1 MFERKGSNWHLSTA
15 TTPSPRPCA
24 LLRISRRSRRPIRFL
39 RSTAVVPMHGWRN
52 ENAEGR
58 DCVPRSRCEFSGYLV
73 HHETGCLTGRNFC
86 CVLLCDT
93 IISFSAL
100 LLKCFYLC
108 ASTKC
113 HNGGLSFCCRGMGI
127 VGKDAMTVP
136 DYLAVGFLL
145 VMPLI
150 AARWFAQR
158 KFELFPTGSDTQRR
172 SP

>member
-1 MFERKGSNWHLSTA
+1 MSDWQEF
-15 TTPSPRPCA
+15 
-24 LLRISRRSRRPIRFL
+24 LLRPALRRDYFL
-39 RSTAVVPMHGWRN
+39 QRA
-52 ENAEGR
+52 
-58 DCVPRSRCEFSGYLV
+58 
-73 HHETGCLTGRNFC
+73 
-86 CVLLCDT
+86 
-93 IISFSAL
+93 SFKMFL
-100 LLKCFYLC
+100 PP